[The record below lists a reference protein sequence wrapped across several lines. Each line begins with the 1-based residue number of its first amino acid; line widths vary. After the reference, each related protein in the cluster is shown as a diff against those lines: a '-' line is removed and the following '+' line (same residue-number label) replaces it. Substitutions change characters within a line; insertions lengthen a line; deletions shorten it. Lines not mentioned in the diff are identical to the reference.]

1 MRRPQPFRRESIRV
15 DALVERL
22 RDRVHLDVEA
32 AGAGPG
38 DRVVTTRHV
47 HRPGLVLA
55 GYTEHFEPL
64 RVQILGNTECRYL
77 AWMGDDRAAE
87 SFGQLLAFD
96 PPCVV
101 VTADNALPDALVRLA
116 DGAGVPV
123 FCTPTPTVPFMG
135 YLRDVLT
142 DHFAEQLTVHGSLVD
157 VYGIGLL
164 LTGPAGIGKS
174 EMALDLVERGHR
186 LVADDV
192 VMATRTGAG
201 VVMGAGTDLTEHF
214 MEIRGLGII
223 DVKAMFG
230 VRAIRYQK
238 RIEVV
243 VKIHPWDED
252 EEYTRIDMVTETE
265 PILGV
270 DLPIVKLPI
279 TPGKNVTVICEVIAM
294 NHLLRHYGYDPAEA
308 FTARLRDKIQQ
319 KSRGGADRGVNW
331 FELSSSRGLPRLRM
345 RGEGK

>member
-1 MRRPQPFRRESIRV
+1 MRKPQPFRRESIRV
-15 DALVERL
+15 TDLVERL
-22 RDRVHLDVEA
+22 RDRVGVDIVPSG
-32 AGAGPG
+32 GAPPDG
-38 DRVVTTRHV
+38 RAVTVRHV

-55 GYTEHFEPL
+55 GYTEHFEHQ

-77 AWMGDDRAAE
+77 AWLGDGAPDAFQR
-87 SFGQLLAFD
+87 LLGFD
-96 PPCVV
+96 PPAVV
-101 VTADNALPDALVRLA
+101 LTADNWLPDGLAALA
-116 DGAGVPV
+116 DAAGVPV
-123 FCTPTPTVPFMG
+123 FRTPMPTVPFMG
-135 YLRDVLT
+135 LLRDVL
-142 DHFAEQLTVHGSLVD
+142 DDQFAEQLTVHGSLVD

-192 VMATRTGAG
+192 VMATRKGSA
-201 VVMGAGTDLTEHF
+201 VLMGSGTDLGEHF

-243 VKIHPWDED
+243 VQIHQWDQD
-252 EEYTRIDMVTETE
+252 EEYTRIGMVTETE
-265 PILGV
+265 PVLGV
-270 DLPIVKLPI
+270 ELPLVRLPI

-294 NHLLRHYGYDPAEA
+294 NHLLLHYGYDPAEA
-308 FTARLRDKIQQ
+308 FAARLRERISAKDHRQTG
-319 KSRGGADRGVNW
+319 RGIDW
-331 FELSSSRGLPRLRM
+331 FEHDV
-345 RGEGK
+345 E

>member
-1 MRRPQPFRRESIRV
+1 MRKPQPFRRESIRV
-15 DALVERL
+15 SALVERL
-22 RDRVHLDVEA
+22 RDRVGVAIEPAGRVE
-32 AGAGPG
+32 PG
-38 DRVVTTRHV
+38 DRAVTVRHV

-55 GYTEHFEPL
+55 GYTEHFEPA
-64 RVQILGNTECRYL
+64 RIQILGNTECRYL
-77 AWMGDDRAAE
+77 AWLDGDGEAA
-87 SFGQLLAFD
+87 FRRLLAFA
-96 PPCVV
+96 PPMVV
-101 VTADNALPDALVRLA
+101 LTVGNALPAALVALA
-116 DGAGVPV
+116 DEAGVPV
-123 FCTPTPTVPFMG
+123 YRTAEPTVPFMNL
-135 YLRDVLT
+135 LRDVLD

-192 VMATRTGAG
+192 VMATRKGGG
-201 VVMGAGTDLTEHF
+201 VLMGAGTDLAEHF

-243 VKIHPWDED
+243 VQVHQWDQD
-252 EEYTRIDMVTETE
+252 EEYTRIGMVTETE
-265 PILGV
+265 PVLGV
-270 DLPIVKLPI
+270 ELPLVRLPI

-294 NHLLRHYGYDPAEA
+294 NHLLLHYGYDPAEA
-308 FTARLRDKIQQ
+308 FATRLRERISAKDRRQTG
-319 KSRGGADRGVNW
+319 RGIDW
-331 FELSSSRGLPRLRM
+331 FEQDV
-345 RGEGK
+345 E

>member
-1 MRRPQPFRRESIRV
+1 MPPPLVRKPQPFRRESIAV
-15 DALVERL
+15 ADLMTRL
-22 RDRVHLDVEA
+22 RDRAGIEMVAVSGVE
-32 AGAGPG
+32 PS
-38 DRVVTTRHV
+38 DRVVRVRHV

-55 GYTEHFEPL
+55 GYTEHFEHQ
-64 RVQILGNTECRYL
+64 RIQILGNTECRYL
-77 AWMGDDRAAE
+77 AWLGDGAAAA
-87 SFGQLLAFD
+87 FAKLLAFD

-101 VTADNALPDALVRLA
+101 LTAGNELEDDLA
-116 DGAGVPV
+116 TLAVEAGVPV
-123 FCTPTPTVPFMG
+123 YLTPKPTVPFMG
-135 YLRDVLT
+135 VLRDVLA
-142 DHFAEQLTVHGSLVD
+142 DQFAEQLTVHGSLVD

-192 VMATRTGAG
+192 VMATRKGSG
-201 VVMGAGTDLTEHF
+201 VVMGAGTSLTEHF
-214 MEIRGLGII
+214 MEVRGLGLI

-252 EEYTRIDMVTETE
+252 EEYTRIEMVTETE
-265 PILGV
+265 PILDV

-294 NHLLRHYGYDPAEA
+294 NHLLRHYGYDPAKA
-308 FTARLRDKIQQ
+308 FSDRLRDRIEKNA
-319 KSRGGADRGVNW
+319 SGASAGRGIEW
-331 FELSSSRGLPRLRM
+331 FEHDY
-345 RGEGK
+345 E